1 MAKAV
6 HPSASFTCSIQLHA
20 TLVWSHQIH
29 NHLGL
34 GFNSPWCK
42 FRNFQNQL
50 LVILPDTCSW
60 SMLTWR
66 VLWRN
71 QQVGDESLHRVSVA
85 NIPAVLLAVSSRMF
99 GEFYAI
105 SFQLLEC
112 FLKEDAK
119 KHPRLQGTVCKKWL
133 LEWLPGYL
141 TKQKWWCHGNR
152 WFIDVIRLRLF
163 VHLPL
168 AVTAD
173 VGWEDLSWTS
183 NDFNFNAAEA
193 AFIWILCVPHPGCE
207 KL

>member
-1 MAKAV
+1 MGGKPKSSASSTFGGTSWVATMAKAV

-20 TLVWSHQIH
+20 TLLWSHQIH

-42 FRNFQNQL
+42 FKSFQHQL
-50 LVILPDTCSW
+50 LVILPDSSW

-85 NIPAVLLAVSSRMF
+85 NIPAVLLAVSSGMF

-119 KHPRLQGTVCKKWL
+119 KHPRLQGTVLCKKMATSL
-133 LEWLPGYL
+133 C
-141 TKQKWWCHGNR
+141 KNDDVR

-183 NDFNFNAAEA
+183 NDFKWF
-193 AFIWILCVPHPGCE
+193 
-207 KL
+207 